1 MAIWRPLPA
10 AALAAVVLATAATP
24 AAAAA
29 TVPTTTTMT
38 AAASKVMAATT
49 TAATTAAAILT
60 PSGRQCT
67 QAGDFPHHDGCS
79 ATVRGVSVPLPA
91 LRGRWYM
98 WDLSNNAKDYY
109 KTLLG
114 IGFRREVTCPTM
126 DNTVSK
132 GVVSTKLCMRSRA
145 RPGGRITTTCARFR
159 IRRAAGRRGRYDP
172 AAPLVWRWAAGPRR
186 SSRRR
191 VGARVTI
198 LAAVR
203 FPARRPPQV
212 IRHVRVSGGPR
223 AAAAAVRA
231 KRAARGGRR
240 LDARPPPAGPVRVGG
255 DEPAAAGV
263 RGAQRVPAA
272 RLPDVPHLDAPAR
285 ARLRR
290 WGRV

>member
-1 MAIWRPLPA
+1 MAIWRTLGA
-10 AALAAVVLATAATP
+10 VVVAAVATSAS
-24 AAAAA
+24 AAA
-29 TVPTTTTMT
+29 TAPTTTTVT

-49 TAATTAAAILT
+49 TAAITAAAVLT

-79 ATVRGVSVPLPA
+79 ATVRGVRVPLPA

-132 GVVSTKLCMRSRA
+132 GVVSTKLCIRSRA

-186 SSRRR
+186 GRRRR

-203 FPARRPPQV
+203 RRGRLQSFATYACPAGHAPPRLPCVQNGPPEVVGVWTRVLRRPGL
-212 IRHVRVSGGPR
+212 S
-223 AAAAAVRA
+223 ASAVMSR
-231 KRAARGGRR
+231 RR
-240 LDARPPPAGPVRVGG
+240 LGFEALN
-255 DEPAAAGV
+255 EF
-263 RGAQRVPAA
+263 Q
-272 RLPDVPHLDAPAR
+272 LLDCPTFR
-285 ARLRR
+285 T
-290 WGRV
+290 

>member
-29 TVPTTTTMT
+29 TAPTTTTMT

-159 IRRAAGRRGRYDP
+159 IRR
-172 AAPLVWRWAAGPRR
+172 
-186 SSRRR
+186 

-203 FPARRPPQV
+203 FP
-212 IRHVRVSGGPR
+212 
-223 AAAAAVRA
+223 
-231 KRAARGGRR
+231 RGGR
-240 LDARPPPAGPVRVGG
+240 LKSFATYACPAGHAP
-255 DEPAAAGV
+255 P
-263 RGAQRVPAA
+263 
-272 RLPDVPHLDAPAR
+272 RLPCVQNGPPEVVGVWTR
-285 ARLRR
+285 VLRR
-290 WGRV
+290 PGLFASAVMSRRRLGFEALNEFQLLDCPTFRT

>member
-186 SSRRR
+186 GRRRR

-203 FPARRPPQV
+203 FP
-212 IRHVRVSGGPR
+212 
-223 AAAAAVRA
+223 
-231 KRAARGGRR
+231 RGGR
-240 LDARPPPAGPVRVGG
+240 LKSFATYACPAGHAP
-255 DEPAAAGV
+255 P
-263 RGAQRVPAA
+263 
-272 RLPDVPHLDAPAR
+272 RLPCVQNGPPEVVGVWTR
-285 ARLRR
+285 VLRR
-290 WGRV
+290 PGLFASAVMSRRRLGFEALNEFQLLDCPTFRT